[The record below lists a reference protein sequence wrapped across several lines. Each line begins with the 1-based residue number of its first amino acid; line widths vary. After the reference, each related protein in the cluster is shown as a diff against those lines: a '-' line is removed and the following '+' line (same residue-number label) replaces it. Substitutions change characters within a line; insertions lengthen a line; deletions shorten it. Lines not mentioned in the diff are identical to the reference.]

1 MTDPFQDLFARLG
14 LQSSRR
20 RHSFAL
26 EAELHSALQEQALRE
41 QRQPDEL
48 AAELLSSG
56 LARRQGHDVLRE
68 RWQSLSPRE
77 QDVCAYAC
85 LGCTNRQMAAHM
97 GISEET
103 VKTHMQNAL
112 MKFRLH
118 GKSQLRI
125 VLEQWDFSDW
135 EERTGTG
142 VRQERPGTGAREEN
156 PDTDAWEEHPG
167 TGTWD
172 H

>member
-1 MTDPFQDLFARLG
+1 MNGPFHDLFVRLG
-14 LQSSRR
+14 LQSGEH

-26 EAELHSALQEQALRE
+26 EAELHTALLEQALRE
-41 QRQPDEL
+41 QRQPEEL
-48 AAELLSSG
+48 VAELLSSA

-85 LGCTNRQMAAHM
+85 LGCTNRQIAARM

-112 MKFRLH
+112 VKFHLH
-118 GKSQLRI
+118 GKSQLRM
-125 VLEQWDFSDW
+125 VLEQWDFS
-135 EERTGTG
+135 
-142 VRQERPGTGAREEN
+142 
-156 PDTDAWEEHPG
+156 AWEEHPSTSAWGEHPG
-167 TGTWD
+167 TGAGD
-172 H
+172 